1 MKMNK
6 SKQYYRVSFNCNLDA
21 GNIRYIDVWAS
32 TPTKA
37 LKLANELIR
46 KDPDVFSYQQ
56 IGIMAV
62 KESLA

>member
-6 SKQYYRVSFNCNLDA
+6 SKPHYRVSFNCNIDA
-21 GNIRYIDVWAS
+21 GNIRYIDVWTS

-46 KDPDVFSYQQ
+46 KDSDVFSYQQ
-56 IGIMAV
+56 IDIIAV
-62 KESLA
+62 RESLA